1 MLKIIYK
8 CKKGALLNFYSRFM
22 SKSKSPMKYYLL
34 ILSFSVNCAINAAT
48 PTWSSD
54 IAKILHTKCAK
65 CHNPNGIGKFSLLT
79 YNDAFVYSSSI
90 KNAAVTKGSMPP
102 WPPRPKYVHYKDER
116 VLSGTEKKMIADWV
130 DAGAPSGDL
139 NTAPTP
145 PVFSKGSALS
155 SVDLSLRMPVYAS
168 QATSSDLYRCFI
180 LDPALTE
187 NKKIEEIEIIPGNIN
202 IVHHVLIYQDTTTKP
217 AQLDAADPGEGYTS
231 FGGIGSNAAVLIGA
245 WVPGSSPK
253 KIPYGMA
260 MTLFKKSK
268 IVLQIHYP
276 RGTNGALDS
285 TRINIR
291 YSNHP
296 SPREVFFSPI
306 LNEANIKNYP
316 SLVIP
321 KDSIRTFV
329 QEFTIPLVD
338 FSMLS
343 IAPHM
348 HLVGKSYK
356 VYAVTPAGDTIKG
369 IDIPNWDFHW
379 QDEYTFKKIQK
390 IPVGSKLYGIA
401 TYDNT
406 SANLNNPNSP
416 TKTITRGEATN
427 DEMMLTFVSYMIY
440 QAGDENIVVD
450 SSADIDT
457 DMPKVSAV
465 TQTNLSESLA
475 IYPNPVQENLEVI
488 IEAQSTGNI
497 KFDIYSLDGKKVNR
511 KTAHKSL
518 SLGMN
523 RITLS
528 VDNLIKG
535 EYILRGETNEGFYSK
550 NFIKL

>member
-1 MLKIIYK
+1 
-8 CKKGALLNFYSRFM
+8 
-22 SKSKSPMKYYLL
+22 MKYIFL
-34 ILSFSVNCAINAAT
+34 ILSFYTTCAINAAT
-48 PTWSSD
+48 PTWSAD

-79 YNDAFVYSSSI
+79 YNDAFIYASSI

-102 WPPRPKYVHYKDER
+102 WPPRAKYVHYKDER
-116 VLSGTEKKMIADWV
+116 VLSGEEKKMIAEWV
-130 DAGAPSGDL
+130 DGGALSGDL
-139 NTAPTP
+139 SAAPQP
-145 PVFSKGSALS
+145 PVFSKGGALS

-253 KIPYGMA
+253 KIPYGMG

-296 SPREVFFSPI
+296 NPREVFFTPI
-306 LNEANIKNYP
+306 LNEGNIKNYP
-316 SLVIP
+316 SLIIP
-321 KDSIRTFV
+321 KDSIRTFI

-356 VYAVTPAGDTIKG
+356 VYAITPGGDTIRG

-379 QDEYTFKKIQK
+379 QDEYTFKKVQK

-401 TYDNT
+401 SYDNT
-406 SANLNNPNSP
+406 SANINNPNNP

-427 DEMMLTFVSYMIY
+427 DEMMLTFISYMLY
-440 QAGDENIVVD
+440 QAGDENIVID

-457 DMPKVSAV
+457 DMPKTTALSEV
-465 TQTNLSESLA
+465 NLSESLT
-475 IYPNPVQENLEVI
+475 ICRNPVQDNLEVI
-488 IEAQSTGNI
+488 IEATGTGNI
-497 KFDIYSLDGKKVNR
+497 RFDIYDTNGKKVNR
-511 KTAHKSL
+511 KTAQRILTEGVNKL
-518 SLGMN
+518 S
-523 RITLS
+523 LS
-528 VDNLIKG
+528 VDQLMKG
-535 EYILRGETNEGFYSK
+535 TYILRGETNEGYYSTS
-550 NFIKL
+550 FIKL